1 MFSLRNIL
9 ITIVAFAS
17 VVSSFVLS
25 HKNTKAPK
33 CSGFNIAIIDGQKLK
48 STAKCFKGHDKLAE
62 KLSGLVTEL
71 RKFESEIRK
80 MSQDVKSNKKLSAK
94 QKDNE
99 RNRIEQRWNK
109 VASSYLNKVQ
119 DIRNKD
125 SKLSE
130 LIQSKLTKIIELI
143 ARLQNIDIVL
153 SKCSQESINV
163 FYNKPE
169 YDITDIIINQ
179 LDKEISDINIEEL

>member
-9 ITIVAFAS
+9 ITIVVFIS
-17 VVSSFVLS
+17 VVSSFALS
-25 HKNTKAPK
+25 YKDTKTPK

-62 KLSGLVTEL
+62 KLSDLVTEL

-130 LIQSKLTKIIELI
+130 LIQSKLNKIIELT
-143 ARLQNIDIVL
+143 ARVQNIDIIL
-153 SKCSQESINV
+153 SKGSQESINV

-169 YDITDIIINQ
+169 HDITDIIISQ